1 MQKLNSKAE
10 REDMVAI
17 KKILQSFDAKLHEIN
32 IKDLAVSLHTLEQ
45 KTLIHSMTD
54 LVHRLTLA

>member
-17 KKILQSFDAKLHEIN
+17 KKILQSFDAKLHEIS

-45 KTLIHSMTD
+45 NTYSLND
-54 LVHRLTLA
+54 LVHWLTLA

>member
-45 KTLIHSMTD
+45 NTYSLND
-54 LVHRLTLA
+54 LVHWLTLA

>member
-32 IKDLAVSLHTLEQ
+32 IKDLAVSLHTLWQ
-45 KTLIHSMTD
+45 NTHSLND

>member
-45 KTLIHSMTD
+45 NTHSLND

>member
-32 IKDLAVSLHTLEQ
+32 IKDLAVSLHALE
-45 KTLIHSMTD
+45 KTLIHSM
-54 LVHRLTLA
+54 L